1 MIKLVR
7 YGQYELSET
16 KHQTKVL
23 ALDDDFFAW
32 VNVEG
37 IGEIL
42 VTARDV
48 HDIECVLCRGT
59 YKMYEVKDEPN
70 LTDLVHLELFVGDGM
85 WQGYLLT
92 TGLPNE
98 EKIRVRVIPTKEI
111 ITKSTH

>member
-7 YGQYELSET
+7 YGQYELYET

-23 ALDDDFFAW
+23 ALDDDIFAW
-32 VNVEG
+32 VNVDG

-42 VTARDV
+42 VSSKGA
-48 HDIECVLCRGT
+48 HDIECVLCKGT
-59 YKMYEVKDEPN
+59 YKIYEVKDEPN
-70 LTDLVHLELFVGDGM
+70 FTDLLHLELFVGDGA

-92 TGLPNE
+92 SGLPND
-98 EKIRVRVIPTKEI
+98 EKIRSRVIPTNEI